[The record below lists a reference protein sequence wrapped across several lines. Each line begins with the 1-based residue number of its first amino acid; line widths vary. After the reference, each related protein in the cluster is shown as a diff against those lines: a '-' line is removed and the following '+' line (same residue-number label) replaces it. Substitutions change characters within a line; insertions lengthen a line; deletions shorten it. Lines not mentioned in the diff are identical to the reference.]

1 MAFVPRLGPNSS
13 RPATAGHPRN
23 RKARLIAATVAL
35 VLGAIVVAL
44 SLWMENWDRILEGGR
59 LMFIAPEFLGGW
71 KVQAEM
77 AVYLRQVGGG
87 GLGVGVAILVG
98 DWLKRAQAPR
108 QPPA

>member
-1 MAFVPRLGPNSS
+1 MAFVPRLGPNAS
-13 RPATAGHPRN
+13 RPAAAGHPRN
-23 RKARLIAATVAL
+23 RKVRLIAATVAL

-44 SLWMENWDRILEGGR
+44 SVWMENWDRILEGGR
-59 LMFIAPEFLGGW
+59 LLFIAPDFLGGW

>member
-1 MAFVPRLGPNSS
+1 MAFVPRLGPNSA
-13 RPATAGHPRN
+13 RPATAGRPRN
-23 RKARLIAATVAL
+23 RKARLIAATLAL
-35 VLGAIVVAL
+35 VLGAVVIAL

-59 LMFIAPEFLGGW
+59 LLFIAPEFLGGW
-71 KVQAEM
+71 KVRAET

-98 DWLKRAQAPR
+98 DWLKQAQAPR